1 MKPQLQV
8 YVLGDATFSY
18 SRITI
23 DEPYFPLSIFDV
35 WSSSWKDQGWD
46 EGLSKEISMMDILQM
61 ILEENH

>member
-1 MKPQLQV
+1 MCHLD
-8 YVLGDATFSY
+8 DAILSY

-23 DEPYFPLSIFDV
+23 DEAYFPLSIFDV
-35 WSSSWKDQGWD
+35 WSSSWKDQGGD